1 MLRRR
6 AVVLV
11 GLALGLLAL
20 PAMARNDTQLII
32 MHHAGHTGS
41 HALCQL
47 LGSLS
52 CVQASCDEL
61 QFNGDE
67 VKRFRV
73 ASDRPI
79 ALRMYRM
86 KRAHRRGGSS
96 PLDDL
101 KAQKLVRFMPQI
113 RTDLMRWALSEYC
126 KTGARLKNSGVT
138 KQCFEK
144 PDPQFRNATA
154 EGLHTYNVTSLAKI
168 AKALVKEWRSDTD
181 IAHMGFPK
189 DLTQFVFYEDL
200 LQGEEG
206 GERQLEAYGRWIL
219 EKLNLK
225 YPKGC
230 HRNVTRYLK
239 DEKEVVEKVLS
250 TYFYPHPSARIHI
263 RNPNPSQV
271 HPNDIGQF
279 VKNADAVREL
289 FTSNFG
295 KDENGK
301 DRVWPQWKTVAS
313 ELGVSSKIRGHWNS
327 NWHSTP
333 PARSVLAAAE
343 TEASR
348 SKLAATPASER
359 DASRSASRSADHRQ
373 PPRQKAR
380 TVAPPVQKVRTV
392 SALTPPNPLDLL
404 DIVRWS

>member
-1 MLRRR
+1 MAGLGYHPTNPPNTNIGLGLATTSPTTPMRRR
-6 AVVLV
+6 SACAAV
-11 GLALGLLAL
+11 GALGLLAL

-73 ASDRPI
+73 ASDRPV

-138 KQCFEK
+138 QQCFEK

-154 EGLHTYNVTSLAKI
+154 EGLHTYNVTSLAKV
-168 AKALVKEWRSDTD
+168 ATALVKEWRSDSD
-181 IAHMGFPK
+181 IAHLGFPK
-189 DLTQFVFYEDL
+189 DLTHFGFYEDL
-200 LQGEEG
+200 LQAEEG

-250 TYFYPHPSARIHI
+250 TYLYPYPSAY
-263 RNPNPSQV
+263 PYPY
-271 HPNDIGQF
+271 P
-279 VKNADAVREL
+279 
-289 FTSNFG
+289 
-295 KDENGK
+295 
-301 DRVWPQWKTVAS
+301 
-313 ELGVSSKIRGHWNS
+313 
-327 NWHSTP
+327 
-333 PARSVLAAAE
+333 
-343 TEASR
+343 
-348 SKLAATPASER
+348 
-359 DASRSASRSADHRQ
+359 
-373 PPRQKAR
+373 
-380 TVAPPVQKVRTV
+380 
-392 SALTPPNPLDLL
+392 
-404 DIVRWS
+404 